1 MEQML
6 IILLS
11 AILVNN
17 FVLVKFLGI
26 CSFLGVSKT
35 LDSSLGMSY
44 AVIFVMVLCTAVTY
58 PIQVYLLDPMGIG
71 YLQTIVF
78 ILVIAALV
86 QLVEIAMKK
95 YMQPLYKA
103 LGVYLPLITTN
114 CAVLGVAILNI
125 NESYTFF
132 QSIMNSLG
140 AGLGYMLAM
149 VLFSKRALSGS
160 RAFASTMPSHPPA
173 ASTML
178 DQPGAPVTISRFR
191 RARIS
196 GSSRRFLSASRP
208 PSCAQVG
215 IAASRPV
222 PPAV

>member
-17 FVLVKFLGI
+17 FVLVQFLGI

-35 LDSSLGMSY
+35 MDSSLGMSY

-58 PIQVYLLDPMGIG
+58 PIQVYLLEPLGIG

-125 NESYTFF
+125 DESYTFT
-132 QSIMNSLG
+132 QSLVNSLG

-149 VLFSKRALSGS
+149 VLFSGVRG
-160 RAFASTMPSHPPA
+160 RIEHNDYPA
-173 ASTML
+173 AFKGIPILLITASIFSLSFM
-178 DQPGAPVTISRFR
+178 GF
-191 RARIS
+191 S
-196 GSSRRFLSASRP
+196 G
-208 PSCAQVG
+208 VITG
-215 IAASRPV
+215 IFGK
-222 PPAV
+222 